1 MILEITDKELD
12 LIEAGL
18 RAQQSYLYNKH
29 MDRWAEGG
37 KSYEDSPEFTEVSKK
52 IGRLESLV
60 QDLRL
65 AQLAQSEPTTIP
77 KFKTINNRL

>member
-37 KSYEDSPEFTEVSKK
+37 KSYEDSPEFTQVTKK

-65 AQLAQSEPTTIP
+65 SQLAQSEPITTP
-77 KFKTINNRL
+77 KISSIKKL